1 MEKSTENFSKQWLQR
16 LKDESWEAELL
27 VSAVAIFGT
36 FKLFGII
43 GWLTNKF
50 IDIISPDLYFSAYMV
65 VFFGLFAISI
75 LASMF
80 VIHFSL
86 RAYWIGLVGL
96 NSVFPDYSIK
106 DSAYSKIYTE
116 KMLKIL
122 PKLKDSIEKVDELC
136 SVIFSVA
143 FTFLLIYSYF
153 SFLASIYILTYNAF
167 SDTIPSI
174 YLLIPLFILGILF
187 VLQMFLSIYANLKNN
202 KEKSELQIFTFKVNK
217 FVSMVTFGPLYKS
230 ILQVSMI
237 FGSNFKKKK
246 RLALLMLVF
255 IFSGAF
261 TAIYQISET
270 NILYLI
276 NPKKYYNNNL
286 IRPVFY
292 SDTNSENTYLIGPEI
307 ESEKIDTKLFKIFIP
322 LFTYENR
329 LRRKLCSYNDEDLDN
344 DKKSEILQNC
354 YKTYVTLKIDDKKIL
369 VPNYIRQM
377 HHRTDQFGIV
387 TYINTEELAMGQHY
401 ISVKKGEHKEW
412 KIPFFL
418 EK

>member
-1 MEKSTENFSKQWLQR
+1 MEKSTENSAKQWLQR

-50 IDIISPDLYFSAYMV
+50 IDIISLDLYFSAYMV

-96 NSVFPDYSIK
+96 NSVFPDYSIE

-116 KMLKIL
+116 KMLEIL

-167 SDTIPSI
+167 SETVDPI

-187 VLQMFLSIYANLKNN
+187 VLQMFLSVYANLKNN

-246 RLALLMLVF
+246 RLVLLMLVF

-276 NPKKYYNNNL
+276 NPKKYHNNNL

-292 SDTNSENTYLIGPEI
+292 ADTNSESTYLIEPEI
-307 ESEKIDTKLFKIFIP
+307 ESEKIDHKLFKVFIP

-329 LRRKLCSYNDEDLDN
+329 LRRKICKYTDEDLDSDN
-344 DKKSEILQNC
+344 KNEILQNC
-354 YKTYVTLKIDDKKIL
+354 YKTYVTLKVNDKKIL
-369 VPNYIRQM
+369 APNYIRQI
-377 HHRTDQFGIV
+377 HHRTGQFGIV

-401 ISVKKGEHKEW
+401 ISIKKGEHKEW

>member
-1 MEKSTENFSKQWLQR
+1 MEESTKTESKNWIQR
-16 LKDESWEAELL
+16 LKEESWEAELL

-43 GWLTNKF
+43 GWITNKF
-50 IDIISPDLYFSAYMV
+50 IDIINPDLYFSAYMV

-80 VIHFSL
+80 VIHFFL

-96 NSVFPDYSIK
+96 NSVFPDYSIE

-116 KMLKIL
+116 KMLGIL

-153 SFLASIYILTYNAF
+153 SLMASVYILAYNAF
-167 SDTIPSI
+167 SDTVPSI
-174 YLLIPLFILGILF
+174 YLLIPLYVLGIMF
-187 VLQMFLSIYANLKNN
+187 FTQIFLSIYANLKSNR
-202 KEKSELQIFTFKVNK
+202 EKYELQDFTFKINK
-217 FVSMVTFGPLYKS
+217 FVSMISFGPLYKS
-230 ILQVSMI
+230 IMQVSMI
-237 FGSNFKKKK
+237 FGSNFKKKR
-246 RLALLMLVF
+246 RLAFLMLAF
-255 IFSGAF
+255 LFSGAF
-261 TAIYQISET
+261 ASLYQVSET
-270 NILYLI
+270 NIIYLI
-276 NPKKYYNNNL
+276 KPKKYFNNNL

-292 SDTNSENTYLIGPEI
+292 QDTNAENTYLIGPEI
-307 ESEKIDTKLFKIFIP
+307 ASEKIDSKLFKIFIP

-329 LRRKLCSYNDEDLDN
+329 LRRKLCNYTSEDLKKGN
-344 DKKSEILQNC
+344 KSEILQNC
-354 YKTYVTLKIDDKKIL
+354 YKTYVTVKVNGKKITT
-369 VPNYIRQM
+369 PNYIRQM

-387 TYINTEELAMGQHY
+387 TYINTEDLTMGQHQ
-401 ISVKKGEHKEW
+401 ISVQKGDDKEW
-412 KIPFFL
+412 VIPFFL